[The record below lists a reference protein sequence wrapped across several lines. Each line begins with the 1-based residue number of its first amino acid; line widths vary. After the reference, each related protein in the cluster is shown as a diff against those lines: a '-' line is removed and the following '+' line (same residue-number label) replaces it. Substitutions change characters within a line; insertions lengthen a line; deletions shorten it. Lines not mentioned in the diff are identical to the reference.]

1 MFGQRWERAQYF
13 FSKVE
18 KLFMHLMICLQVR
31 LISRHYVSVLSA
43 SELIL
48 KFIVSVEF

>member
-31 LISRHYVSVLSA
+31 PISRHYVSVLSA